1 MTSVNNA
8 QKSIE
13 KMLNIFWKETNSKLN
28 KHTSAFNERISSIQ
42 IESCFNSTKQL
53 EVISD
58 FSSVLKVEASSQN
71 ETPRDYI
78 TKVDN
83 YAKNTWNR
91 FKKFDH
97 TNKTKL
103 PFLKR
108 TSKKNQYLLK
118 SKLNFVTVMRFNE
131 IAKGDKK
138 RSQNRTFYSNSL
150 NYKDTL

>member
-1 MTSVNNA
+1 M
-8 QKSIE
+8 
-13 KMLNIFWKETNSKLN
+13 
-28 KHTSAFNERISSIQ
+28 
-42 IESCFNSTKQL
+42 
-53 EVISD
+53 ISD
-58 FSSVLKVEASSQN
+58 FYSVLKVEASSQN
-71 ETPRDYI
+71 ETPIDYI

-118 SKLNFVTVMRFNE
+118 SKLNFVTVMRFKE

-138 RSQNRTFYSNSL
+138 RSQNRTFYSNGDFL
-150 NYKDTL
+150 K